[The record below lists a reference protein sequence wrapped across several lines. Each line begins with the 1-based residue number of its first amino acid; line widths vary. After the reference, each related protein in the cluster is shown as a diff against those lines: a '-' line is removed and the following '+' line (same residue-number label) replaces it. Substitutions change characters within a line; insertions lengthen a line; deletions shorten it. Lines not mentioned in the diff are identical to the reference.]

1 MSSSGGFGLQGT
13 VNSELS
19 RSRGFRGQAGPP
31 VVHLFE
37 LMQFNTHGIT
47 ESTDAL
53 NRKSPH
59 PEFENKIRT
68 VGDGLYPTVCLL
80 NHSCDTNV
88 YKYFSGDTIVVV
100 ASKNIEMGD
109 EVTEGYFPSVQ
120 VIPRDERR
128 MWLAEHYMFY
138 CKCSACEED
147 MPGLDNVSPQYV
159 NFHCGENQED
169 IDRSKVDLEKLKEEL
184 ASTTSEDQT
193 DREKYYQDI
202 KDIWIRYQKLVKHPY
217 KGLYK
222 TEQLFWKAIRTT
234 FGNQAIRE

>member
-1 MSSSGGFGLQGT
+1 ML
-13 VNSELS
+13 LS
-19 RSRGFRGQAGPP
+19 RGNCKT
-31 VVHLFE
+31 VHCY
-37 LMQFNTHGIT
+37 
-47 ESTDAL
+47 
-53 NRKSPH
+53 RKSPH

-147 MPGLDNVSPQYV
+147 LPGLDNVSPQYV
-159 NFHCGENQED
+159 
-169 IDRSKVDLEKLKEEL
+169 K
-184 ASTTSEDQT
+184 
-193 DREKYYQDI
+193 
-202 KDIWIRYQKLVKHPY
+202 
-217 KGLYK
+217 
-222 TEQLFWKAIRTT
+222 
-234 FGNQAIRE
+234 